1 MRIRQIVFAAR
12 NLAASVAQFESAL
25 GLQLVYRDPEVAK
38 FGLENALMRIGDQF
52 IEVVAPTHAN
62 TAAGRH
68 LDRHGDSAYML
79 ILQTDDLTLDRTRL
93 ERLGVRVVWESSFAD
108 IRAAHLHP
116 QDIGAAIVS
125 LDEATPPASWRWAG
139 PNWEH
144 SDAARG
150 RIIDATIRARDP
162 AAMARRWSEVLDLEP
177 PHEKQG
183 IWRTS
188 LREGTLNFVA
198 SSDGSEKILEYGLE
212 TEDLIAPVVICGTT
226 FRRTAPS

>member
-12 NLAASVAQFESAL
+12 NLAASVAQFEAQL
-25 GLQLVYRDPEVAK
+25 GLQVVYRDPEVAK

-52 IEVVAPTHAN
+52 IEVVAPTRAD

-79 ILQTDDLTLDRTRL
+79 ILQTDDLTRDRKRLD
-93 ERLGVRVVWESSFAD
+93 RLGVRVVWESDFPD

-116 QDIGAAIVS
+116 KDIGAAIVS

-139 PNWEH
+139 PNWERG
-144 SDAARG
+144 DAGRG
-150 RIIDATIRARDP
+150 RIIEATISARDP
-162 AAMARRWSEVLDLEP
+162 AAMARRWSEVLALEP
-177 PHEKQG
+177 PSEERG

-188 LREGTLNFVA
+188 LREGALNFVA
-198 SSDGSEKILEYGLE
+198 SGDGSERIVEYGLDIE
-212 TEDLIAPVVICGTT
+212 GSFAPVGVCGTM
-226 FRRTAPS
+226 FRKRG